1 MKIEILKKIRI
12 SIHSKVGILF
22 FATLLLLYLD
32 NPKHPFKADD
42 KGWNEEGV
50 QKVVNA
56 NNQFAFELYGELNKL
71 EEGNIFFS
79 PFSIFSAMAMT
90 YEGARGKTAEEIKS
104 VFYFPS
110 KIILRRNFARIYN
123 LINEREQEQELKITN
138 ALWVQKNYYLLK
150 DYIQTVERYYG
161 GKAQNVDFVNET
173 EKTRQ
178 IINKF
183 IEDKTN
189 NRIRDLIP
197 KGVLNALTRLVLTN
211 AIYFKGV
218 WMWQFDPENT
228 TKMPF
233 RVNPEK
239 VVEVWMMYMK
249 PEKARFNYAKFEN
262 LQILELPYKGNKIS
276 MLILLPKKSI
286 KDIEPLT
293 IEKLNEWKE
302 KMRETKLDE
311 IYIPKFEFTKKYF
324 LKESLKA
331 MGMPT
336 AFSLKADFTGMTGN
350 KELYISSVIHQA
362 YIKVDEKGTEAAG
375 ATAVVMELKAL
386 MPGKIFKADHPF
398 IFIIQDKETGNILF
412 MGKVTNPS
420 V

>member
-1 MKIEILKKIRI
+1 MKRKVLKKIRT
-12 SIHSKVGILF
+12 SIHWKVGILL
-22 FATLLLLYLD
+22 FAALLLLYMD
-32 NPKHPFKADD
+32 SSKHPFNADD
-42 KGWNEEGV
+42 KGWSHEGV

-56 NNQFAFELYGELNKL
+56 NNQFAFELYSELSKL

-104 VFYFPS
+104 VFHFPS
-110 KIILRRNFARIYN
+110 ENILKKNFARIYN
-123 LINEREQEQELKITN
+123 QINKGEQEQELKITN

-150 DYIQTVERYYG
+150 DYIQTVEKYYG

-211 AIYFKGV
+211 AIYFKGI
-218 WMWQFDPENT
+218 WLWQFDPEKT

-233 RVNPEK
+233 RVSPEK
-239 VVEVWMMYMK
+239 VVKVWMMYMK
-249 PEKARFNYAKFEN
+249 PEKARFNYAEFEN

-276 MLILLPKKSI
+276 MLILLPE
-286 KDIEPLT
+286 KDINTLEPLT
-293 IEKLNEWKE
+293 LEKLQEWK
-302 KMRETKLDE
+302 KQLRETKLDE
-311 IYIPKFEFTKKYF
+311 IYIPKFEFAKKYF

-336 AFSLKADFTGMTGN
+336 AFSLKADFSGMTGN

-386 MPGKIFKADHPF
+386 MPGKIFRADHPF

-420 V
+420 I